1 MPAKISALK
10 VKKKNL
16 DAKGEQNFLFKRA
29 LTPPRI
35 KLSVQETSLDNFL
48 MKTPQDNLLNLINTE
63 YINIEFSV

>member
-1 MPAKISALK
+1 MPAKICAVK

-16 DAKGEQNFLFKRA
+16 DAKGEKYFLFKRA

-48 MKTPQDNLLNLINTE
+48 MKASQDNLLNLVNTE
-63 YINIEFSV
+63 YINIEFLV